1 MVGFGDG
8 DGRRVGGICC
18 CKFCGG
24 FGCEGFD
31 AELAGR
37 GFDGIGGS
45 VDDVFGVESARGG
58 SGWMRYS
65 SGLLSGCCCVPD
77 VDVLGV
83 CGGACGCPLDC
94 EGSSVGMLGDTVV
107 AGVVPVVAGVVP
119 VVAGVVPVGVDAVL
133 VVAGAVARGSDVPRS
148 RDDVDGA
155 GPVAV
160 GGNSFDCGG
169 GFGRNVCWCG
179 GSG

>member
-8 DGRRVGGICC
+8 DGRRVEGVCC

-94 EGSSVGMLGDTVV
+94 EGSSVGMLGGTVV
-107 AGVVPVVAGVVP
+107 AGVVPVE
-119 VVAGVVPVGVDAVL
+119 VDAEL
-133 VVAGAVARGSDVPRS
+133 GCLMS
-148 RDDVDGA
+148 RCGLWRE
-155 GPVAV
+155 
-160 GGNSFDCGG
+160 SFAKLCELENASINIY
-169 GFGRNVCWCG
+169 GR
-179 GSG
+179 